1 MKERRARKNR
11 ANFIMAI
18 PWGTI
23 LKGANVLSNVATSIG
38 NITNAAK
45 NISGSFGGW
54 GNEGTSQSSGG
65 SVSKG
70 GGQSESGSQAGTND
84 EQIAK
89 YLQQAYGYQSAE
101 GIAQQ
106 KYNKKSML
114 EQMGYNT
121 LSAIQQG
128 IYNHIENT
136 AAMNYNSAEAL
147 ANREFQERMSNTAYQ
162 RAVADMKK
170 AGLNPI
176 LAFANGGASTPGGS
190 SGTISGASMGLASS
204 SALGISRSSGFVPN
218 SYNSS
223 SWSKSDWYNASQ
235 SWNQMLSETH
245 LSPYGLQKALTNIGD
260 KTDETIEDITDKM
273 GKKAP
278 ESNKRGNKPNDP
290 RQDKTGAYGEKRR
303 PGDYLK

>member
-1 MKERRARKNR
+1 
-11 ANFIMAI
+11 MAI
-18 PWGTI
+18 PWGAI
-23 LKGANVLSNVATSIG
+23 LKGVNVLGNVATSIG
-38 NITNAAK
+38 SITNAAK
-45 NISGSFGGW
+45 NIAGSFGDW

-65 SVSKG
+65 SVSNG
-70 GGQSESGSQAGTND
+70 GGSSQSGSQAGTND

-106 KYNKKSML
+106 KYNQKSML
-114 EQMGYNT
+114 QQMGYNT
-121 LSAIQQG
+121 MQAITQG

-162 RAVADMKK
+162 RAVEDMKK
-170 AGLNPI
+170 AGINPI

-190 SGTISGASMGLASS
+190 AATISGASMGLASS
-204 SALGISRSSGFVPN
+204 SALGISRSNGFVPN
-218 SYNSS
+218 SYSS
-223 SWSKSDWYNASQ
+223 TSWSKSDWYNASQ

-245 LSPYGLQKALTNIGD
+245 LSPYGLQKALTDIGNKTD
-260 KTDETIEDITDKM
+260 KTIEKETDKM
-273 GKKAP
+273 GKKTAG
-278 ESNKRGNKPNDP
+278 SNKVGHKTNDP
-290 RQDKTGAYGEKRR
+290 MQNKTGDYGQKRK

>member
-1 MKERRARKNR
+1 
-11 ANFIMAI
+11 MAI
-18 PWGTI
+18 PWGAI
-23 LKGANVLSNVATSIG
+23 LKGVNVLGNVATSIG
-38 NITNAAK
+38 SISNAAK
-45 NISGSFGGW
+45 NIAGSFGGW

-65 SVSKG
+65 SVSSG
-70 GGQSESGSQAGTND
+70 GGSSQSGSLAGTND

-106 KYNKKSML
+106 KYNQKSML
-114 EQMGYNT
+114 QQMGYNT
-121 LSAIQQG
+121 MQAITQG

-162 RAVADMKK
+162 RTVEDMKK

-190 SGTISGASMGLASS
+190 AGTISGASMGLASS
-204 SALGISRSSGFVPN
+204 SALGISRSNGFVPN
-218 SYNSS
+218 SYSS
-223 SWSKSDWYNASQ
+223 ASWSKSDWYNASQ

-260 KTDETIEDITDKM
+260 KTDETIENETNKM
-273 GKKAP
+273 GKKTAG
-278 ESNKRGNKPNDP
+278 SDKIGNKPNNP
-290 RQDKTGAYGEKRR
+290 MQDKTGAYGQKRK

>member
-1 MKERRARKNR
+1 MP
-11 ANFIMAI
+11 I
-18 PWGTI
+18 PWGAI
-23 LKGANVLSNVATSIG
+23 LKGVNVLGNVASSIG
-38 NITNAAK
+38 SITGAAK
-45 NISGSFGGW
+45 NIAGNFGGW
-54 GNEGTSQSSGG
+54 GNESTGQSSGG
-65 SVSKG
+65 SVSSG
-70 GGQSESGSQAGTND
+70 GGASQSGSLAGTND

-106 KYNKKSML
+106 KYNQKSML
-114 EQMGYNT
+114 QQMGYNT
-121 LSAIQQG
+121 MQAITQG

-162 RAVADMKK
+162 RTVEDMKK
-170 AGLNPI
+170 AGINPI

-190 SGTISGASMGLASS
+190 AATISGASMGLASS

-218 SYNSS
+218 SYSS
-223 SWSKSDWYNASQ
+223 TSWSKSDWYNASQ

-245 LSPYGLQKALTNIGD
+245 LSPYGLQKALTNIGN
-260 KTDETIEDITDKM
+260 KTDRTIENVTNKM
-273 GKKAP
+273 GKKTAG
-278 ESNKRGNKPNDP
+278 SDKLGNKPNNP
-290 RQDKTGAYGEKRR
+290 MQDKTGAYGQKRK

>member
-1 MKERRARKNR
+1 
-11 ANFIMAI
+11 MAV
-18 PWGTI
+18 PWGAI
-23 LKGANVLSNVATSIG
+23 LKGVNVLGNVATSIG
-38 NITNAAK
+38 SITNAAK
-45 NISGSFGGW
+45 NIAGNFGGW
-54 GNEGTSQSSGG
+54 GNEGTGQSAGG
-65 SVSKG
+65 SVSQG
-70 GGQSESGSQAGTND
+70 GGASTSGSQSGTND

-106 KYNKKSML
+106 KYNQKSML
-114 EQMGYNT
+114 QQMGYNT
-121 LSAIQQG
+121 LQAITQG

-162 RAVADMKK
+162 RTVEDMKK

-190 SGTISGASMGLASS
+190 TATISGASMGLASS
-204 SALGISRSSGFVPN
+204 SALGVSRSNGFVPN
-218 SYNSS
+218 SYSS
-223 SWSKSDWYNASQ
+223 TSWSKSDWYNASQ

-245 LSPYGLQKALTNIGD
+245 LSPYGLQKALTNIGN
-260 KTDETIEDITDKM
+260 KTDETIENVTNKM
-273 GKKAP
+273 GKTANNSDKIGH
-278 ESNKRGNKPNDP
+278 KTTDP
-290 RQDKTGAYGEKRR
+290 RQDKTGAYGQKRK

>member
-1 MKERRARKNR
+1 
-11 ANFIMAI
+11 MAI
-18 PWGTI
+18 PWGAI
-23 LKGANVLSNVATSIG
+23 LKGVNVLGNVATSIG
-38 NITNAAK
+38 SITSAAK
-45 NISGSFGGW
+45 NIAGNFGGW
-54 GNEGTSQSSGG
+54 GNEGTGKSSGG
-65 SVSKG
+65 SISSG
-70 GGQSESGSQAGTND
+70 GGASQSGSLAGTND

-106 KYNKKSML
+106 KYNQKSML
-114 EQMGYNT
+114 QQMGYNT
-121 LSAIQQG
+121 MQAIMQG

-162 RAVADMKK
+162 RTVEDMKK

-190 SGTISGASMGLASS
+190 GATISGASMGLASS
-204 SALGISRSSGFVPN
+204 SALGISRSGGFVPN
-218 SYNSS
+218 SYSS
-223 SWSKSDWYNASQ
+223 TSWSKSDWYNASQ

-245 LSPYGLQKALTNIGD
+245 LSPYGLQKALTDIGN
-260 KTDETIEDITDKM
+260 KTDETIDNVT
-273 GKKAP
+273 KKTGNKTTN
-278 ESNKRGNKPNDP
+278 SNKIGNKANNPM
-290 RQDKTGAYGEKRR
+290 QDKTGAYGEKRK

>member
-1 MKERRARKNR
+1 
-11 ANFIMAI
+11 MAI
-18 PWGTI
+18 PWGAI
-23 LKGANVLSNVATSIG
+23 IKGANLLGNVATSIG
-38 NITNAAK
+38 SITNAVK
-45 NISGSFGGW
+45 NVTGSFGGW
-54 GNEGTSQSSGG
+54 GNEGTTQSSGG
-65 SVSKG
+65 SVGQG
-70 GGQSESGSQAGTND
+70 GGASQSGSQSGTND

-147 ANREFQERMSNTAYQ
+147 ANRQFQERMSNTAYQ
-162 RAVADMKK
+162 RTVADMKK
-170 AGLNPI
+170 AGINPI

-190 SGTISGASMGLASS
+190 AGTISGASMGLASS

-218 SYNSS
+218 SYSSS
-223 SWSKSDWYNASQ
+223 SWSKSEWYNASQ
-235 SWNQMLSETH
+235 SWNQMLAETH
-245 LSPYGLQKALTNIGD
+245 LTPYGLMKALTNID
-260 KTDETIEDITDKM
+260 NKTSETIEDITNKM
-273 GKKAP
+273 GKKA
-278 ESNKRGNKPNDP
+278 KGNTKVGHKTDNLM
-290 RQDKTGAYGEKRR
+290 QNKTGDYGAKRK

>member
-1 MKERRARKNR
+1 
-11 ANFIMAI
+11 MAI

-23 LKGANVLSNVATSIG
+23 LRGVNVLGNVATSIG
-38 NITNAAK
+38 SISNAAK
-45 NISGSFGGW
+45 NIAGSFGGW
-54 GNEGTSQSSGG
+54 GSEGT
-65 SVSKG
+65 
-70 GGQSESGSQAGTND
+70 GQSTGGTVSQGVGSSASGSQAGTND

-106 KYNKKSML
+106 KYNQKSML
-114 EQMGYNT
+114 QQMGYNT
-121 LSAIQQG
+121 LQAITQG

-162 RAVADMKK
+162 RAVEDMKK

-190 SGTISGASMGLASS
+190 AATISGASMGLASS
-204 SALGISRSSGFVPN
+204 SALGVSRSGGFVPN
-218 SYNSS
+218 SYNST

-245 LSPYGLQKALTNIGD
+245 LSPYGLQKALTNIGN
-260 KTDETIEDITDKM
+260 KTDETIERVTDKM
-273 GKKAP
+273 GKKATN
-278 ESNKRGNKPNDP
+278 SDKVGNKPNNP
-290 RQDKTGAYGEKRR
+290 MQDKTGAYGQKRK

>member
-1 MKERRARKNR
+1 
-11 ANFIMAI
+11 MAI

-23 LKGANVLSNVATSIG
+23 LKGVNILGNVASSIG
-38 NITNAAK
+38 SITNATK
-45 NISGSFGGW
+45 NIAGNFGGW
-54 GNEGTSQSSGG
+54 GSEGTGQSSGG
-65 SVSKG
+65 SVSQG
-70 GGQSESGSQAGTND
+70 VGASVSGSQSGTND

-106 KYNKKSML
+106 KYNQKSML
-114 EQMGYNT
+114 QQMGYNT
-121 LSAIQQG
+121 MQAITQG

-162 RAVADMKK
+162 RTVEDMKK
-170 AGLNPI
+170 AGINPI

-190 SGTISGASMGLASS
+190 AATISGASMGLASS
-204 SALGISRSSGFVPN
+204 SALGVSRSGGFVPN
-218 SYNSS
+218 SYSS
-223 SWSKSDWYNASQ
+223 TSWSKSDWYNASQ

-245 LSPYGLQKALTNIGD
+245 LSPYGLQKALTNIGN
-260 KTDETIEDITDKM
+260 KTDETIENVTNKM
-273 GKKAP
+273 GKKAAN
-278 ESNKRGNKPNDP
+278 SNKIGHKQNNPM
-290 RQDKTGAYGEKRR
+290 QDKTGAYGQKRK

>member
-1 MKERRARKNR
+1 
-11 ANFIMAI
+11 MAI
-18 PWGTI
+18 PWGAV
-23 LKGANVLSNVATSIG
+23 LRGVNVLGNVASSIG
-38 NITNAAK
+38 SITNAAK
-45 NISGSFGGW
+45 NIAGNFGGW

-65 SVSKG
+65 SLGQG
-70 GGQSESGSQAGTND
+70 GGASISGSQSGTND

-106 KYNKKSML
+106 KYNQKSML
-114 EQMGYNT
+114 QQMGYNT
-121 LSAIQQG
+121 MQAITQG

-162 RAVADMKK
+162 RTVEDMKK

-190 SGTISGASMGLASS
+190 AATISGASMGLASS
-204 SALGISRSSGFVPN
+204 SALGVSRSGGFVPN
-218 SYNSS
+218 SYSS
-223 SWSKSDWYNASQ
+223 TSWSKSDWYNASQ

-245 LSPYGLQKALTNIGD
+245 LSPYGLQKALTNIGNKTD
-260 KTDETIEDITDKM
+260 KTIENVTEKM
-273 GKKAP
+273 GKKAAG
-278 ESNKRGNKPNDP
+278 SDKIGNKPNNP
-290 RQDKTGAYGEKRR
+290 MQDKTGAYGQKRK

>member
-1 MKERRARKNR
+1 MP
-11 ANFIMAI
+11 I

-23 LKGANVLSNVATSIG
+23 IRGVNVLGNVATTIG
-38 NITNAAK
+38 SITNAAK
-45 NISGSFGGW
+45 NIAGSFGGW
-54 GNEGTSQSSGG
+54 GNEGTGQSTGN
-65 SVSKG
+65 SVSQG
-70 GGQSESGSQAGTND
+70 GGASVSGSQSGTND

-106 KYNKKSML
+106 KYNQKSML
-114 EQMGYNT
+114 QQMGYNT
-121 LSAIQQG
+121 LQAITQG

-162 RAVADMKK
+162 RTVEDMKK
-170 AGLNPI
+170 AGINPI

-190 SGTISGASMGLASS
+190 AATISGASMGLASS
-204 SALGISRSSGFVPN
+204 SALGISRSGGFVPN
-218 SYNSS
+218 SYSS
-223 SWSKSDWYNASQ
+223 TSWSKSDWYNASQ

-245 LSPYGLQKALTNIGD
+245 LSPYGLQKALTNIGN
-260 KTDETIEDITDKM
+260 KTDETIENVTNKM
-273 GKKAP
+273 AKKAAN
-278 ESNKRGNKPNDP
+278 SDKIGHKPNNP
-290 RQDKTGAYGEKRR
+290 MQDKTGAYGQKRK

>member
-1 MKERRARKNR
+1 MG
-11 ANFIMAI
+11 I

-23 LKGANVLSNVATSIG
+23 IKGVNVLGNVATSIG
-38 NITNAAK
+38 SIANATKNIT
-45 NISGSFGGW
+45 GSFGGW
-54 GNEGTSQSSGG
+54 GNEGTSQST
-65 SVSKG
+65 G
-70 GGQSESGSQAGTND
+70 GGVAQGGGTSESGSQSGTND

-106 KYNKKSML
+106 KYNQKSML
-114 EQMGYNT
+114 QQMGYNT
-121 LSAIQQG
+121 LQAIQQG
-128 IYNHIENT
+128 VYNHIENT

-147 ANREFQERMSNTAYQ
+147 ANRKFQERMSNTAYQ
-162 RAVADMKK
+162 RAVEDMKK

-190 SGTISGASMGLASS
+190 MGTISGASMGLASS
-204 SALGISRSSGFVPN
+204 SALGVSRSGGFVPN
-218 SYNSS
+218 SYSSS

-245 LSPYGLQKALTNIGD
+245 LTPYGLMKALTNINQ
-260 KTDETIEDITDKM
+260 ETNKEIEDITNKM
-273 GKKAP
+273 GNKAKGSDKIGHKTKNP
-278 ESNKRGNKPNDP
+278 I
-290 RQDKTGAYGEKRR
+290 QDKTGDYGAKRK

>member
-1 MKERRARKNR
+1 
-11 ANFIMAI
+11 MAI
-18 PWGTI
+18 PWGTVI
-23 LKGANVLSNVATSIG
+23 KGATLLSNVATSIG
-38 NITNAAK
+38 SLTNAAK
-45 NISGSFGGW
+45 DITGSFGGW
-54 GNEGTSQSSGG
+54 GNEGTSQSIGG
-65 SVSKG
+65 SVTQG
-70 GGQSESGSQAGTND
+70 GGTSESGSQSGTND

-106 KYNKKSML
+106 KYNQKSML
-114 EQMGYNT
+114 QQMGYNT
-121 LSAIQQG
+121 LQAIMQG
-128 IYNHIENT
+128 VYNHIENT
-136 AAMNYNSAEAL
+136 TAMNYNSAEAL
-147 ANREFQERMSNTAYQ
+147 ANRQFQERMSNTSYQ
-162 RAVADMKK
+162 RAVEDMKK

-190 SGTISGASMGLASS
+190 AGTISGASMGLASS

-218 SYNSS
+218 SYSSS

-245 LSPYGLQKALTNIGD
+245 LSPYGLMKALTNIGEE
-260 KTDETIEDITDKM
+260 TDETIGDITNKM

-278 ESNKRGNKPNDP
+278 DSDKRRNKPNNLM
-290 RQDKTGAYGEKRR
+290 QNKTGDYGKKRK

>member
-1 MKERRARKNR
+1 
-11 ANFIMAI
+11 MAI
-18 PWGTI
+18 PWGAI
-23 LKGANVLSNVATSIG
+23 VKGASVLGNVATSIG
-38 NITNAAK
+38 SITNAVK
-45 NISGSFGGW
+45 NVTGSFGGW
-54 GNEGTSQSSGG
+54 GSEGTGQSSGG
-65 SVSKG
+65 SVNQG
-70 GGQSESGSQAGTND
+70 GGTSESGSQSGTND

-106 KYNKKSML
+106 KFNKKSML
-114 EQMGYNT
+114 QQMGYNT
-121 LSAIQQG
+121 MQAIMQG
-128 IYNHIENT
+128 VYNHIENT

-147 ANREFQERMSNTAYQ
+147 ANRQFQERMSSTAYQ
-162 RAVADMKK
+162 RAVEDMKK

-190 SGTISGASMGLASS
+190 TGTISGASMGLASS

-218 SYNSS
+218 SYSSS

-245 LSPYGLQKALTNIGD
+245 LSPYGLMKALTNID
-260 KTDETIEDITDKM
+260 NETNETIENITNKM
-273 GKKAP
+273 GKKAHN
-278 ESNKRGNKPNDP
+278 S
-290 RQDKTGAYGEKRR
+290 DKTGHKTDNPMQNKTGEYGQKRK

>member
-1 MKERRARKNR
+1 
-11 ANFIMAI
+11 MAI
-18 PWGTI
+18 PWGAI
-23 LKGANVLSNVATSIG
+23 VRGVNVLGNVASSIG
-38 NITNAAK
+38 SITNAAK
-45 NISGSFGGW
+45 NIAGNFGGW

-65 SVSKG
+65 SVSQG
-70 GGQSESGSQAGTND
+70 GGASASGSQSGTND

-106 KYNKKSML
+106 KYNQKSML
-114 EQMGYNT
+114 QQMGYNT
-121 LSAIQQG
+121 MQAITQG

-162 RAVADMKK
+162 RTVEDMKK

-190 SGTISGASMGLASS
+190 AATISGASMGLASS
-204 SALGISRSSGFVPN
+204 SALGVSRSGGFVPN
-218 SYNSS
+218 SYSS
-223 SWSKSDWYNASQ
+223 TSWSKSDWYNASQ
-235 SWNQMLSETH
+235 SWSQMLSETH
-245 LSPYGLQKALTNIGD
+245 LSPYGLQKALTNIGN
-260 KTDETIEDITDKM
+260 KTDETIEDVTNKM
-273 GKKAP
+273 GKKAANSDKLGYKKNNP
-278 ESNKRGNKPNDP
+278 M
-290 RQDKTGAYGEKRR
+290 QDKTGAYGQKRK

>member
-1 MKERRARKNR
+1 
-11 ANFIMAI
+11 MAI
-18 PWGTI
+18 PWGAI
-23 LKGANVLSNVATSIG
+23 LKGVNVLGNVATSIG
-38 NITNAAK
+38 SISNAAK
-45 NISGSFGGW
+45 NIAGNFGGW
-54 GNEGTSQSSGG
+54 GNEGTGQSSGG
-65 SVSKG
+65 SVTQG
-70 GGQSESGSQAGTND
+70 GGTSTSGSQSGTND

-106 KYNKKSML
+106 KYNQKSML
-114 EQMGYNT
+114 QQMGYNT
-121 LSAIQQG
+121 MQAITQG

-162 RAVADMKK
+162 RTVEDMKK

-190 SGTISGASMGLASS
+190 AATISGASMGLASS

-218 SYNSS
+218 SYSS
-223 SWSKSDWYNASQ
+223 TSWSKSDWYNASQ

-260 KTDETIEDITDKM
+260 KTDETIEKVTDKM
-273 GKKAP
+273 GKKAAN
-278 ESNKRGNKPNDP
+278 SDKIGNKTNNPM
-290 RQDKTGAYGEKRR
+290 QDKTGAYGQKRK

>member
-1 MKERRARKNR
+1 
-11 ANFIMAI
+11 MAI
-18 PWGTI
+18 PWGAI
-23 LKGANVLSNVATSIG
+23 AKGIGMLGNVASSIG
-38 NITNAAK
+38 SITNAVK
-45 NISGSFGGW
+45 NVTGSFGGW

-65 SVSKG
+65 SVGQG
-70 GGQSESGSQAGTND
+70 GGHSESGSQSGTND
-84 EQIAK
+84 EQIEK
-89 YLQQAYGYQSAE
+89 YLNQAYGYQSAE

-106 KYNKKSML
+106 KYNRKSML

-147 ANREFQERMSNTAYQ
+147 ANRQFQERMSNTSYQ
-162 RAVADMKK
+162 RAVEDMKK

-190 SGTISGASMGLASS
+190 AGTISGASMGLPSS
-204 SALGISRSSGFVPN
+204 SALGVSRSSGFVPN
-218 SYNSS
+218 SYSSS

-245 LSPYGLQKALTNIGD
+245 LSPYGLMKALTNID
-260 KTDETIEDITDKM
+260 NETNETIEDITDKM
-273 GKKAP
+273 GKKA
-278 ESNKRGNKPNDP
+278 NGNTKVGHKTDNPMQN
-290 RQDKTGAYGEKRR
+290 KTGDYGKKRK